1 MAVFE
6 KLSVIRG
13 HHFYQRIWTPEIVEY
28 LVCERQPT
36 NSIDR
41 YTVAVV
47 KDNIIVGHLPRA
59 QSKIYSLFLFRN
71 GTIDCIVI
79 GARRYSA
86 DLPQGGLKVT
96 CKLVFNG
103 EHEEIKK
110 LKHLLARKTVANK

>member
-6 KLSVIRG
+6 KHSVIHG
-13 HHFYQRIWTPEIVEY
+13 HHLYQRIWTPEIGKY
-28 LVCERQPT
+28 LVCEREPT

-47 KDNIIVGHLPRA
+47 KDDVIVGHLPRA

-86 DLPQGGLKVT
+86 DLPQGGLEVP

-103 EHEEIKK
+103 
-110 LKHLLARKTVANK
+110 